1 MALSLTREN
10 PLSNKLPNHI
20 SEAFL
25 AARSKYENIVG
36 RGGGGEIPKGG
47 GRAGRARPLGIWPRG
62 REIPRDLARGGGEI
76 TGEQN
81 PWDTGI
87 TTLGISLNRGST
99 VFALVIASL
108 LVLNSCKAAFT
119 AK

>member
-1 MALSLTREN
+1 MSLGE
-10 PLSNKLPNHI
+10 
-20 SEAFL
+20 
-25 AARSKYENIVG
+25 G
-36 RGGGGEIPKGG
+36 GGGGGGEIPKGG
-47 GRAGRARPLGIWPRG
+47 GGVQGGRDPWGFGPGGGRSLGIW
-62 REIPRDLARGGGEI
+62 LGGGEI
-76 TGEQN
+76 TGERN